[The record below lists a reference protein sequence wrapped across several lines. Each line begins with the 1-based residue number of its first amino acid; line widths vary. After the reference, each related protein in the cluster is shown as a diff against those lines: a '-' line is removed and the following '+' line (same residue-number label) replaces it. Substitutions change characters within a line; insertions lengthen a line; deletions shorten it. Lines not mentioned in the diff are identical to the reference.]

1 MTIISSAKSA
11 LISVGAYRTFR
22 STQRLLFRSER
33 LAFEHRKHFF
43 NSVVPEGSLCFD
55 VGANI
60 GSLSEIFLS
69 NGFSVV
75 AFEPQAVCRREL
87 KARCANFANFN
98 VMECALGSEE
108 GSKTL
113 NLRANS
119 GQASMVEDWEGERS
133 GSVSVVVSTLD
144 AQIQRWGRPFYCKID
159 VEGFE
164 WDVLSGL
171 SESLPLL
178 SIEYHTSDKGIAEAC
193 RCLQRLKAIGFSKV
207 NLLPE
212 GEFKFALTEWQPIDR
227 MINNLKTLLP
237 TDRKLPFGELF
248 IA

>member
-1 MTIISSAKSA
+1 MTAVSSVKSI
-11 LISVGAYRTFR
+11 LISAGAYRIFR
-22 STQRLLFRSER
+22 STQRLLFRSQR
-33 LAFEHRKHFF
+33 LAFEQRRQFF
-43 NSVVPEGSLCFD
+43 SSVVPEGSLCFN

-60 GSLSEIFLS
+60 GSLSDIFLS

-87 KARCANFANFN
+87 EARCANFANFN

-119 GQASMVEDWEGERS
+119 DQASMVEDWEGERS
-133 GSVSVVVSTLD
+133 GSVCVVVSTLD
-144 AQIQRWGRPFYCKID
+144 AQIQRWGRSFYCKID

-171 SESLPLL
+171 SKGLSLL
-178 SIEYHTSDKGIAEAC
+178 SIEYHTSD
-193 RCLQRLKAIGFSKV
+193 
-207 NLLPE
+207 
-212 GEFKFALTEWQPIDR
+212 
-227 MINNLKTLLP
+227 
-237 TDRKLPFGELF
+237 
-248 IA
+248 